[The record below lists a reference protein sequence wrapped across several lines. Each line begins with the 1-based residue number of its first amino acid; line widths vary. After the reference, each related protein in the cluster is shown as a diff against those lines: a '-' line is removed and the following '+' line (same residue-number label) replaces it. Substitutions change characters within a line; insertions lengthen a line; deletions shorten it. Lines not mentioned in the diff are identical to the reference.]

1 MELEAKGSLAV
12 EKSCDTVALKTAS
25 CGSQLTPLGY
35 TSNSAERVQKVRNL
49 CRNCAPFITSYTPCT
64 RLLLFAT
71 CGICNYIWR
80 GNNSLFTCTL
90 YSTARNGGCAKVAK
104 NGYISENLFAHFL
117 KNYPFP
123 IFTDTHP
130 TFKYNW
136 PVTDI
141 PIYSLTWAMPV
152 TCMLWT

>member
-71 CGICNYIWR
+71 CGICNCIWR

-90 YSTARNGGCAKVAK
+90 LPEMEDVQRLPFYYTVC
-104 NGYISENLFAHFL
+104 ISENLFAHFL

-123 IFTDTHP
+123 IFTNTHQ
-130 TFKYNW
+130 TLHKIRNC
-136 PVTDI
+136 V
-141 PIYSLTWAMPV
+141 
-152 TCMLWT
+152 

>member
-90 YSTARNGGCAKVAK
+90 YSTARNGGCAKVAILLYCMYFRK
-104 NGYISENLFAHFL
+104 PFCAFSKKLPISHFHQHSS
-117 KNYPFP
+117 
-123 IFTDTHP
+123 IIT
-130 TFKYNW
+130 
-136 PVTDI
+136 
-141 PIYSLTWAMPV
+141 
-152 TCMLWT
+152 

>member
-90 YSTARNGGCAKVAK
+90 LYCQKWRMCKGCQKRLHFRK
-104 NGYISENLFAHFL
+104 LFCAFS
-117 KNYPFP
+117 KITYFP
-123 IFTDTHP
+123 DFHRHSSNI
-130 TFKYNW
+130 
-136 PVTDI
+136 
-141 PIYSLTWAMPV
+141 
-152 TCMLWT
+152 

>member
-71 CGICNYIWR
+71 FSICNCIWR

-90 YSTARNGGCAKVAK
+90 YSTARNGGCAKVAIRLYCMYFRK
-104 NGYISENLFAHFL
+104 PFCAFSKKLPISHFHRHSS
-117 KNYPFP
+117 N
-123 IFTDTHP
+123 I
-130 TFKYNW
+130 
-136 PVTDI
+136 
-141 PIYSLTWAMPV
+141 
-152 TCMLWT
+152 